1 MTHKHYD
8 MIAIGAGSG
17 GLSAVERASEYGK
30 KCAIIEM
37 KTIGGTCVNVGCV
50 PKKVMWYAANTASTI
65 NNASGFGFEVGIVDF
80 SWKKLK
86 KGRDNY
92 INGITTWYDGHLQS
106 LGIDYIKGFGRLIDN
121 NTVSVNDQ
129 QITAD
134 HIVLSPGS
142 TPFVPNIE
150 GGEFGITSDGFFELT
165 DLPKKVAIVG
175 GGFIAVELAGMLNA
189 LGSDVT
195 LIIRSD
201 NLLNGFDA
209 MVVDTLTKEYQ
220 KQGITI
226 VTNTSIS
233 KLDSNGNIHGNN
245 GVLEGFNEI
254 IWAMG
259 RSPMTS
265 DIGLETIGLT
275 TDNKGFLQ
283 TDKYQQT
290 NIKKI
295 YALGD
300 ATGRAA
306 LTPVAIAAGRRL
318 SDRLFNGMS
327 DRHLNYD
334 NIPSVVFSHP
344 PIGTVGLSEKEA
356 REKFKDIKIY
366 QSSFTPMADALLEH
380 QTQTALK
387 LICTGDDEK
396 VIGCHIIGEGA
407 DEMLQGFAVAIK
419 MGATKS
425 QLDDT
430 VAIHPTSSEE
440 LVTLR

>member
-1 MTHKHYD
+1 M
-8 MIAIGAGSG
+8 
-17 GLSAVERASEYGK
+17 
-30 KCAIIEM
+30 
-37 KTIGGTCVNVGCV
+37 
-50 PKKVMWYAANTASTI
+50 
-65 NNASGFGFEVGIVDF
+65 FEVGRFDF
-80 SWKKLK
+80 SWIKLK
-86 KGRDNY
+86 QGRDNY
-92 INGITTWYDGHLQS
+92 IRGITTWYDGHLKS
-106 LGIDYIKGFGRLIDN
+106 LGIDYIKGFGQLIDN
-121 NTVSVNDQ
+121 NTVSVNGQ

-150 GGEFGITSDGFFELT
+150 GGEFGITSNGFFELT

-175 GGFIAVELAGMLNA
+175 GGFIAVELAGMLNS

-195 LIIRSD
+195 LIIRSN

-220 KQGITI
+220 KQGIAI
-226 VTNTSIS
+226 VPNTDIS
-233 KLDSNGNIHGNN
+233 KLDSNGNIHCNN
-245 GVLEGFNEI
+245 GILEVFDEV

-259 RSPMTS
+259 RSPMTN

-275 TDNKGFLQ
+275 TDSKGFIQ

-290 NIKKI
+290 NIKGI
-295 YALGD
+295 YAIGD

-380 QTQTALK
+380 QMQTALK

>member
-1 MTHKHYD
+1 MVTYYD

-30 KCAIIEM
+30 KCAVIEM
-37 KTIGGTCVNVGCV
+37 KTVGGTCVNVGCV
-50 PKKVMWYAANTASTI
+50 PKKVMWYAANTAATI
-65 NNASGFGFEVGIVDF
+65 NNAPGFGFEIGSIDF
-80 SWKKLK
+80 SWQKLK
-86 KGRDNY
+86 QGRDNY
-92 INGITTWYDGHLQS
+92 IKGITTWYDGYLES
-106 LGIDYIKGFGRLIDN
+106 LGIDYIKGFARLIDK
-121 NTVSVNDQ
+121 NTVSVDGQ
-129 QITAD
+129 KITAD

-142 TPFVPNIE
+142 TPFIPNIE
-150 GGEFGITSDGFFELT
+150 GGEFGITSDGFFELS

-175 GGFIAVELAGMLNA
+175 GGFIAVELAGILNA

-195 LIIRSD
+195 LIIRSN
-201 NLLNGFDA
+201 NLLNNFDA

-226 VTNTSIS
+226 ITNTNIS
-233 KLDSNGNIHGNN
+233 KLDHNGNIYCKGE
-245 GVLEGFNEI
+245 VLIGFDEV
-254 IWAMG
+254 IWAIG
-259 RSPMTS
+259 RSPLTNN
-265 DIGLETIGLT
+265 IGLETIGVK
-275 TDNKGFLQ
+275 TDSKGFIQ

-290 NIKKI
+290 NIEGI

-318 SDRLFNGMS
+318 SDRLFNDMN

-344 PIGTVGLSEKEA
+344 PIGTVGLTEKQA
-356 REKFKDIKIY
+356 REKFEYIKIY
-366 QSSFTPMADALLEH
+366 QSSFTPMADALLKH

-430 VAIHPTSSEE
+430 VAIHPTSAEE

>member
-1 MTHKHYD
+1 MKKHYD

-50 PKKVMWYAANTASTI
+50 PKKVMWYAANAAATI
-65 NNASGFGFEVGIVDF
+65 NNASGFGFEMGSIDF
-80 SWKKLK
+80 SWQKLK
-86 KGRDNY
+86 QGRDNY
-92 INGITTWYDGHLQS
+92 IKGITTWYDGHLAS
-106 LGIDYIKGFGRLIDN
+106 LGIDYIDGFGRLIDKNTINVN
-121 NTVSVNDQ
+121 NQ
-129 QITAD
+129 KITAD

-150 GGEFGITSDGFFELT
+150 GAELGITSDGFFELS
-165 DLPKKVAIVG
+165 DLPKKTAIVG
-175 GGFIAVELAGMLNA
+175 GGFIAVELAGVLNA

-195 LIIRSD
+195 LIIRSN
-201 NLLNGFDA
+201 NLLNGFDV

-226 VTNTSIS
+226 ISNTNIS
-233 KLDSNGNIHGNN
+233 KLDNNGNIHCNDE
-245 GVLEGFNEI
+245 VLEGFDEV

-265 DIGLETIGLT
+265 DIGLESIALT
-275 TDNKGFLQ
+275 TDSKGFIQ

-290 NIKKI
+290 NIKGI

-318 SDRLFNGMS
+318 SDRLFNGMN

-356 REKFKDIKIY
+356 RKKFKNIKIY

-440 LVTLR
+440 LVTMR

>member
-1 MTHKHYD
+1 

-30 KCAIIEM
+30 KCAVIEM
-37 KTIGGTCVNVGCV
+37 KTVGGTCVNVGCV
-50 PKKVMWYAANTASTI
+50 PKKVMWYAANTAATI
-65 NNASGFGFEVGIVDF
+65 NNAPGFGFEIGSIDF
-80 SWKKLK
+80 SWQKLK
-86 KGRDNY
+86 QGRDNY
-92 INGITTWYDGHLQS
+92 IKGITTWYDGYLES
-106 LGIDYIKGFGRLIDN
+106 LGIDYIKGFARLIDK
-121 NTVSVNDQ
+121 NTVSVDGQ
-129 QITAD
+129 KITAD

-142 TPFVPNIE
+142 TPFIPNIE
-150 GGEFGITSDGFFELT
+150 GGEFGITSDGFFELS

-175 GGFIAVELAGMLNA
+175 GGFIAVELAGILNA

-195 LIIRSD
+195 LIIRSN
-201 NLLNGFDA
+201 NLLNNFDA

-226 VTNTSIS
+226 ITNTNIS
-233 KLDSNGNIHGNN
+233 KLDHNGNIYCKGE
-245 GVLEGFNEI
+245 VLIGFDEV
-254 IWAMG
+254 IWAIG
-259 RSPMTS
+259 RSPLTNN
-265 DIGLETIGLT
+265 IGLETIGVK
-275 TDNKGFLQ
+275 TDSKGFIQ

-290 NIKKI
+290 NIEGI

-318 SDRLFNGMS
+318 SDRLFNDMN

-344 PIGTVGLSEKEA
+344 PIGTVGLTEKQA
-356 REKFKDIKIY
+356 REKFEYIKIY
-366 QSSFTPMADALLEH
+366 QSSFTPMADALLKH

-430 VAIHPTSSEE
+430 VAIHPTSAEE